1 MGQEPN
7 HIAIARLGLVLIHM
21 ELRNLMDL
29 RRRSIVFYSHF
40 FRNFTLGNPTYT
52 LQEPSWQ
59 DKSLPPDF
67 QAPCHGFFFLHLY
80 NVLVKCVVQ
89 PSPILSLEGH
99 IV

>member
-21 ELRNLMDL
+21 ELRNLMDP

-59 DKSLPPDF
+59 DKR
-67 QAPCHGFFFLHLY
+67 GFSSAFVRDLHADH
-80 NVLVKCVVQ
+80 LVGRTLQ
-89 PSPILSLEGH
+89 LS
-99 IV
+99 